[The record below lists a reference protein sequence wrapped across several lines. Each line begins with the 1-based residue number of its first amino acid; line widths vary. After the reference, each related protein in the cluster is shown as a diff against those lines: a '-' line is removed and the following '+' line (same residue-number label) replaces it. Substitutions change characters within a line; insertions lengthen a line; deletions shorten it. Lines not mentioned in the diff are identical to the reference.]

1 VAVHVRHGNEQATPA
16 RVRAM
21 FTCGLVRRKETQACT
36 TPALSSVVS
45 RFDRH
50 AGRTIMKLHITLAAL
65 AGATLLA
72 ASGCGS
78 ASGSS
83 GGGTDDTGGDTGTL
97 RYAAV
102 PAEQNIDPTAEYG
115 DIIKLV
121 EKETGKKV
129 QFVRSTDYNAVIEGM
144 VSGKIDIAEFGPL
157 SYVLAKS
164 NGAKITPVASMV
176 ANKGASPTYQSYGIV
191 PANSP
196 IKDISGF
203 RGKKV
208 CFVDPSSTSGF
219 LFPTAGLKAVG
230 IDAKKDVT
238 PVMAGGHDNSVL
250 SVASGKCDA
259 GFAENSMVDTILP
272 SKGKLKPGQVR
283 IVWKS
288 APIPQSPVAI
298 RDGLPADVKAKLTQM
313 YTQDANKD
321 RMVQLGV
328 CKDVAHCQVT
338 SDAST
343 WGFVPVTDA
352 TFDTIRKVCATTKN
366 ENCSK

>member
-1 VAVHVRHGNEQATPA
+1 MR
-16 RVRAM
+16 
-21 FTCGLVRRKETQACT
+21 
-36 TPALSSVVS
+36 
-45 RFDRH
+45 
-50 AGRTIMKLHITLAAL
+50 LHITLAAL

-83 GGGTDDTGGDTGTL
+83 GGSGGGGTDIL

-102 PAEQNIDPTAEYG
+102 PAEQNIDPTVEYG

-121 EKETGKKV
+121 EKDTGKKV
-129 QFVRSTDYNAVIEGM
+129 RFVRSTDYNAVIEGM

-157 SYVLAKS
+157 SYVLAKN
-164 NGAKITPVASMV
+164 NGAKITPIASMI
-176 ANKGASPTYQSYGIV
+176 AKGQPPTYQSYGIV
-191 PANSP
+191 PKSSP

-208 CFVDPSSTSGF
+208 CFVDPSSTSGY
-219 LFPTAGLKAVG
+219 LFPTAGLQAAG
-230 IDAKKDVT
+230 IDAKTGVT

-272 SKGKLKPGQVR
+272 SKGKLRPGQVR
-283 IVWKS
+283 VVWKS

-298 RDGLPADVKAKLTQM
+298 RDGLPADVKTKLIQTF
-313 YTQDANKD
+313 TKDALKD

-338 SDAST
+338 SDASM
-343 WGFVPVTDA
+343 WGFAPVTDA
-352 TFDTIRKVCATTKN
+352 TFDPIRKVCAATKN
-366 ENCSK
+366 KNCAKA

>member
-1 VAVHVRHGNEQATPA
+1 VAVHVPHGNERTTP
-16 RVRAM
+16 VRIRTL
-21 FTCGLVRRKETQACT
+21 FIYGFVRRKESQAWT
-36 TPALSSVVS
+36 TPVLSSVGS

-83 GGGTDDTGGDTGTL
+83 GGSTGDTGIL

-102 PAEQNIDPTAEYG
+102 PAEQNIDPTIKYG
-115 DIIKLV
+115 NIIKLV

-164 NGAKITPVASMV
+164 NGAKITPIASMI
-176 ANKGASPTYQSYGIV
+176 AKGQPATYQSYGIV
-191 PANSP
+191 PKNSP

-208 CFVDPSSTSGF
+208 CFVDPSSTSGY
-219 LFPTAGLKAVG
+219 LFPTAGLQAAG
-230 IDAKKDVT
+230 IDAKTGVT

-259 GFAENSMVDTILP
+259 GFAENAMVDTILP
-272 SKGKLKPGQVR
+272 SKGQLKPGAVR
-283 IVWKS
+283 VVWKS

-298 RDGLPADVKAKLTQM
+298 RDGLPADVKTKLIQTF
-313 YTQDANKD
+313 TKDAQKD

-328 CKDVAHCQVT
+328 CTDIAHCQVT
-338 SDAST
+338 SDASM
-343 WGFVPVTDA
+343 WGFSPVTDA
-352 TFDTIRKVCATTKN
+352 TFDPIRKVCAATKN
-366 ENCSK
+366 ENCAKA

>member
-1 VAVHVRHGNEQATPA
+1 MRLKVA
-16 RVRAM
+16 
-21 FTCGLVRRKETQACT
+21 
-36 TPALSSVVS
+36 ALLG
-45 RFDRH
+45 
-50 AGRTIMKLHITLAAL
+50 AAAL
-65 AGATLLA
+65 AMT
-72 ASGCGS
+72 GCGS

-83 GGGTDDTGGDTGTL
+83 GSGSGSGSGDSGTL

-102 PAEQNIDPTAEYG
+102 PAEQNIDPTVEYG

-157 SYVLAKS
+157 SYVLAKN

-176 ANKGASPTYQSYGIV
+176 EKGQPPTYQSYGIV
-191 PANSP
+191 PKDSP
-196 IKDISGF
+196 IKDINGF

-208 CFVDPSSTSGF
+208 CFVDPGSTSGY
-219 LFPTAGLKAVG
+219 LFPTAALQGAG
-230 IDAKKDVT
+230 IDPKTGVT

-250 SVASGKCDA
+250 SVASGKCEA

-283 IVWKS
+283 VVWKS

-298 RDGLPADVKAKLTQM
+298 RDALPADVKAKLIQTF
-313 YTQDANKD
+313 TKDAQKD
-321 RMVQLGV
+321 RMVQMGV
-328 CKDVAHCQVT
+328 CASVDHCQVT
-338 SDAST
+338 SDASI
-343 WGFVPVTDA
+343 WGFAPVTDA
-352 TFDTIRKVCATTKN
+352 TFDTIRKVCAATKN
-366 ENCSK
+366 ENCSKA

>member
-1 VAVHVRHGNEQATPA
+1 MR
-16 RVRAM
+16 
-21 FTCGLVRRKETQACT
+21 
-36 TPALSSVVS
+36 
-45 RFDRH
+45 
-50 AGRTIMKLHITLAAL
+50 LHISLAAV
-65 AGATLLA
+65 AGAMLLA

-83 GGGTDDTGGDTGTL
+83 GGSDGADTL

-102 PAEQNIDPTAEYG
+102 PAEQNIDPTVKYG
-115 DIIKLV
+115 NIIKLV

-157 SYVLAKS
+157 SYVLAKT
-164 NGAKITPVASMV
+164 NGAKITPIASMV
-176 ANKGASPTYQSYGIV
+176 EKGQPPTYQSYGIV
-191 PANSP
+191 PKNSS

-219 LFPTAGLKAVG
+219 LFPTAGLQTAG
-230 IDAKKDVT
+230 INAKTGVT

-259 GFAENSMVDTILP
+259 GFSENAMVDTILP
-272 SKGKLKPGQVR
+272 SKGQLKPGDVR
-283 IVWKS
+283 VVWKS

-298 RDGLPADVKAKLTQM
+298 RDGLPADVKAKLVQTF
-313 YTQDANKD
+313 TKDANKD

-328 CKDVAHCQVT
+328 CKDTAHCQVT
-338 SDAST
+338 SDASM
-343 WGFVPVTDA
+343 WGFAPVTDA
-352 TFDTIRKVCATTKN
+352 TFDPIRKVCAATKN
-366 ENCSK
+366 ESCSKA